1 MEKCKD
7 LFNKLIK
14 KLNNCNSFEEY
25 YNLLKKDNYK
35 YLFCESY
42 LSSKKETYTYK
53 HFFEKVNSLTI
64 FFKKELS
71 DIPKKSWIGI
81 KLPNHPYYL
90 AIFFA
95 LLRNNFN
102 VLLLDN
108 KGSKDYFDY
117 VIKNSNLR
125 AIIANVPIENDS
137 VKFVSFQDIVNFKV
151 KANDSKCEIFSNKIA
166 ICTSGTTGYYN
177 IIVFSGEQIIHQI
190 KSILKVL
197 SNSPIEEMSIGNNI
211 KFLIFPPLHH
221 IFGFISL
228 LFYSSIGV
236 TNVMC
241 KQTLSSFISTI
252 KSAKVDWTGA
262 VPLVWES
269 LINFIKGKYKVVN
282 TSTIRKTIGNNL
294 NFCFSAGASVSSSV
308 IKLFNDSKIIF
319 CNCYGM
325 TEAGG
330 MITWN
335 LGKTE
340 AERTNGSIGTI
351 KSSSCK
357 IGLLSQSGE
366 IVRKGVGELLIS
378 GKGVYTSILK
388 NGKEIYRTPLDS
400 NNFIKTGD
408 LVKIRDEK
416 IYFLDRIKD
425 IIINSSGENISTS
438 ELEKCFASSL
448 ENINFTILGLNDCP
462 SIVIFIKD
470 EKTLKEC
477 RESLINRIIK
487 QNKGLP
493 LNKKVMSVY
502 FTAKPFPTTSALKI
516 KKYEL
521 KNLIKSYPENYVDV
535 KLINSSKNLIS
546 LKSIITDLKKFF
558 STYLNTNL
566 TELKNETL
574 IIEDL
579 NVDSLIMAELFIY
592 IEEKYNINIEK
603 EFMLEDSLSIVNI
616 AKMILNKIRN

>member
-71 DIPKKSWIGI
+71 GIPKKSWIGI

-125 AIIANVPIENDS
+125 AIIANAPIEDDS

-269 LINFIKGKYKVVN
+269 LINFIKGKYKAVN

-294 NFCFSAGASVSSSV
+294 NFCFSAGASVSSAV

-378 GKGVYTSILK
+378 GKGVYTSVLK

-408 LVKIRDEK
+408 LVEIRDEK

-438 ELEKCFASSL
+438 ELEKYFASSL

-579 NVDSLIMAELFIY
+579 NVDSLIMAELLIY

-616 AKMILNKIRN
+616 AKMILNKI

>member
-71 DIPKKSWIGI
+71 GIPKKSWIGI

-125 AIIANVPIENDS
+125 AIIANAPIEDDS

-294 NFCFSAGASVSSSV
+294 NFCFSAGASVSSAV

-366 IVRKGVGELLIS
+366 IVGKGVGELLIS
-378 GKGVYTSILK
+378 GKGVYTSVLK

-408 LVKIRDEK
+408 LVEIRDEK

-438 ELEKCFASSL
+438 ELEKYFASSL

>member
-71 DIPKKSWIGI
+71 GIPKKSWIGI

-125 AIIANVPIENDS
+125 AIIANAPIEDDS

-269 LINFIKGKYKVVN
+269 LINFIKGKYKAVN

-294 NFCFSAGASVSSSV
+294 NFCFSAGASVSSAV

-378 GKGVYTSILK
+378 GKGVYTSVLK

-408 LVKIRDEK
+408 LVEIRDEK

-438 ELEKCFASSL
+438 ELEKYFASSL

-579 NVDSLIMAELFIY
+579 NVDSLIMAELLIY

-616 AKMILNKIRN
+616 AKMILNKISK

>member
-25 YNLLKKDNYK
+25 YNLLKKDNYE

-42 LSSKKETYTYK
+42 LSSKKETYAYK

-71 DIPKKSWIGI
+71 GIPRKSWIGI

-166 ICTSGTTGYYN
+166 ICTSGTTGSYN

-269 LINFIKGKYKVVN
+269 LINFIKGKYKAVN

-294 NFCFSAGASVSSSV
+294 NFCFSAGASVSSAV

-378 GKGVYTSILK
+378 GKGVYTSVLK

-408 LVKIRDEK
+408 LVEIRDEK

-438 ELEKCFASSL
+438 ELEKYFASSL

-579 NVDSLIMAELFIY
+579 NVDSLIMAELLIY

-616 AKMILNKIRN
+616 AKMILNKI

>member
-25 YNLLKKDNYK
+25 YNLLKKDNYE

-42 LSSKKETYTYK
+42 LSSKKETYAYK

-71 DIPKKSWIGI
+71 GIPRKSWIGI

-269 LINFIKGKYKVVN
+269 LINFIKGKYKAVN

-294 NFCFSAGASVSSSV
+294 NFCFSAGASVSSAV

-378 GKGVYTSILK
+378 GKGVYTSVLK

-408 LVKIRDEK
+408 LVEIRDEK

-438 ELEKCFASSL
+438 ELEKYFASSL

-579 NVDSLIMAELFIY
+579 NVDSLIMAELLIY

-616 AKMILNKIRN
+616 AKMILNKI

>member
-71 DIPKKSWIGI
+71 GIPKKSWIGI

-197 SNSPIEEMSIGNNI
+197 SNSPIEEMSIGNNT

-269 LINFIKGKYKVVN
+269 LINFIKGKYKAVN

-294 NFCFSAGASVSSSV
+294 NFCFSAGASVSSAV
-308 IKLFNDSKIIF
+308 IKLFNDSKITF

-438 ELEKCFASSL
+438 ELEKYFASSL

-579 NVDSLIMAELFIY
+579 NVDSLIMAELLIY

-616 AKMILNKIRN
+616 AKIILNKIRN